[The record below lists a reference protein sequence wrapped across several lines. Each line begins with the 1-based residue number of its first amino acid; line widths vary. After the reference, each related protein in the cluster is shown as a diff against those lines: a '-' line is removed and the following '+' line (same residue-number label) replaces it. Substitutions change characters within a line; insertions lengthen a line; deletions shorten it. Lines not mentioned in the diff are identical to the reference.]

1 MRAHRDECY
10 ITHGEESLCAKFI
23 EAHNECL
30 RKEGFNVRCP
40 PRALPPA
47 PPSADTL
54 LPFRCNTRRCLRV

>member
-54 LPFRCNTRRCLRV
+54 LPLQV

>member
-40 PRALPPA
+40 PRTPA
-47 PPSADTL
+47 TCPTL
-54 LPFRCNTRRCLRV
+54 R